1 MAEEI
6 HKRGIAVDLFRE
18 DGGSTRGPSFFSGCL
33 LVNSIDG
40 KYN

>member
-18 DGGSTRGPSFFSGCL
+18 DGGPQGVLRFFSRCL

>member
-18 DGGSTRGPSFFSGCL
+18 DGGPQGVLRFFKVL
-33 LVNSIDG
+33 IG
-40 KYN
+40 KFH

>member
-18 DGGSTRGPSFFSGCL
+18 DGGPKGSFVFFKVL
-33 LVNSIDG
+33 IG
-40 KYN
+40 KFH